1 MVVHLLNRE
10 RSPTFRTAPV
20 LARSLRAALKSQVWV
35 WIPAIL
41 FGFSGCTLTT
51 GAPKARVA
59 EDAAPTAVP
68 RPSDAPRERRVSEGV
83 VAKVE
88 TGRLRE
94 EDLGLEPEAGSAEA
108 PSERIIVPPEL
119 TTSHPERAAALRLT
133 EQAREL
139 LVAGTDTGRAVSL
152 LEQAI
157 ALDSHTPYAYY
168 FLGEAHFRLGAAERA
183 LGFLERAAS
192 LLDANP
198 YWASRV
204 WGLRG
209 LIWES
214 GGERG
219 QALDAYRRA
228 LALWPQNLTAVSG
241 SARLEGEARR

>member
-1 MVVHLLNRE
+1 MVVYLLNRE
-10 RSPTFRTAPV
+10 RVPRSGMAS
-20 LARSLRAALKSQVWV
+20 ARSLRAALKSLVWV
-35 WIPAIL
+35 WIPAVL
-41 FGFSGCTLTT
+41 FGLSGCASTAGTAT
-51 GAPKARVA
+51 ARA
-59 EDAAPTAVP
+59 GKDSLRATVP
-68 RPSDAPRERRVSEGV
+68 RPLAAREKGRVSDGA

-94 EDLGLEPEAGSAEA
+94 EDLGLEPESSEA
-108 PSERIIVPPEL
+108 PSERILVPFEL
-119 TTSHPERAAALRLT
+119 TASHPERAAALRLT

-139 LVAGTDTGRAVSL
+139 LVGGTDTDRAVAL
-152 LEQAI
+152 LERAI

-192 LLDANP
+192 LFDANP

-214 GGERG
+214 GGERER
-219 QALDAYRRA
+219 ALDAYRRA
-228 LALWPQNLTAVSG
+228 LALWPHNLTAVSG
-241 SARLEGEARR
+241 SARLGGEARR

>member
-1 MVVHLLNRE
+1 MASASC
-10 RSPTFRTAPV
+10 RSRRP
-20 LARSLRAALKSQVWV
+20 ALKNQVWA

-41 FGFSGCTLTT
+41 FGLSGCASTA
-51 GAPKARVA
+51 GASKARLP
-59 EDAAPTAVP
+59 EDSGRAAVP
-68 RPSDAPRERRVSEGV
+68 RPPAAGAKARVSEGA

-94 EDLGLEPEAGSAEA
+94 EDLGLEPEPHSAEA
-108 PSERIIVPPEL
+108 PSERILVPPEL

-139 LVAGTDTGRAVSL
+139 LAAGTDTGRAVSL

-168 FLGEAHFRLGAAERA
+168 FLGEAHFRLGAARRA

-214 GGERG
+214 GGERD